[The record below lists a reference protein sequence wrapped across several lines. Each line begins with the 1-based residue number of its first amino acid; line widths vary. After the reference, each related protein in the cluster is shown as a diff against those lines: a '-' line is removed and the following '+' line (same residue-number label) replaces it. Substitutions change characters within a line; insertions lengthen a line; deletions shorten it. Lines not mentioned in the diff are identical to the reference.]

1 MGTTLRSA
9 LSLMRDFLT
18 VFVGI
23 NFEVGMLKAAGC
35 LPLSGALLCMA
46 LLATPNSPTS
56 RETVH

>member
-46 LLATPNSPTS
+46 L
-56 RETVH
+56 